1 METIQVIE
9 YLGEFGA
16 IGIFCVF
23 LLYLHK
29 KSEQRLNDMQRE
41 HNKHIEALRARYD
54 AIIEQYRQDRD
65 KALLEITQEREKL
78 HKVLVQKLESLA
90 NSFNK
95 FATQLDTISDQID
108 KATNALHDLHI
119 ESKARILSKRVG

>member
-1 METIQVIE
+1 METIQIIE

-16 IGIFCVF
+16 IGIFCLF

-29 KSEQRLNDMQRE
+29 KSEQRLVDMQLH
-41 HNKHIEALRARYD
+41 HNKHIEGLRARYD
-54 AIIEQYRQDRD
+54 SVITQYRQDRD
-65 KALLEITQEREKL
+65 KALLEVTQEREKL
-78 HKVLVQKLESLA
+78 HNVLVQKLENLSA
-90 NSFNK
+90 SFNK

-119 ESKARILSKRVG
+119 ESKARILSKRV